1 MHTALSIGQLLLMLV
16 VALSGWVILKEFS
29 NV

>member
-1 MHTALSIGQLLLMLV
+1 MHTALSIGQLLLMLA